1 MGIDSELRSI
11 VIVIS
16 EIRMEIVCKRFPH
29 LAENIFD
36 KVDYQ
41 SLVKCTEVSKNMNKF
56 LETRKVLWKQMII
69 KRITG
74 NLEVFVFKRF
84 QYVMCN

>member
-1 MGIDSELRSI
+1 M
-11 VIVIS
+11 
-16 EIRMEIVCKRFPH
+16 
-29 LAENIFD
+29 AENIFE

-41 SLVKCTEVSKNMNKF
+41 SLVKCTEVSKNMNRF

-74 NLEVFVFKRF
+74 NLEVFVLKKF
-84 QYVMCN
+84 Q